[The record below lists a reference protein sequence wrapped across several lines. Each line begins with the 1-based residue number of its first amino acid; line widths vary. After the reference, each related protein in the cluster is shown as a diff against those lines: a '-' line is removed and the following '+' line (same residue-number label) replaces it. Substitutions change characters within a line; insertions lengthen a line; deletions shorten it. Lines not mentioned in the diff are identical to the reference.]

1 MSRSRVTQPFLVGD
15 LLHDRDR
22 QTLSTLHGAHELP
35 RLEQV
40 TYRTGIQP
48 RIAPPH
54 ETHIQFLS
62 TTIPIYQEDHM
73 PRKDQNHF
81 CISPHLF

>member
-1 MSRSRVTQPFLVGD
+1 MPPVRTLVIAFRGLHELVARNPAVLVGD

-22 QTLSTLHGAHELP
+22 QTLRTLHGAHELP

-62 TTIPIYQEDHM
+62 TTIPIYQ
-73 PRKDQNHF
+73 
-81 CISPHLF
+81 